1 MGVSEQCQ
9 GNHRSVKCF
18 CSASLKELMDN
29 EGSGSV
35 WGSRKKQEM
44 RSCLALGG
52 RLFGRLGQAKEKSQ
66 LKSLNCSKMC
76 DLRHLSLPEE
86 SRNAQTVFRDKSGR
100 KRNLAQEQLEQRLKA
115 EAEAKREEQYAK
127 WGKG

>member
-1 MGVSEQCQ
+1 
-9 GNHRSVKCF
+9 
-18 CSASLKELMDN
+18 MDN
-29 EGSGSV
+29 QRAQGLCG
-35 WGSRKKQEM
+35 GSREKQEL
-44 RSCLALGG
+44 RSGLALGD
-52 RLFGRLGQAKEKSQ
+52 RLFGRLGQAKGKSQ
-66 LKSLNCSKMC
+66 LKSLDCLEVIKRSKVC
-76 DLRHLSLPEE
+76 DWRHLFLPEE